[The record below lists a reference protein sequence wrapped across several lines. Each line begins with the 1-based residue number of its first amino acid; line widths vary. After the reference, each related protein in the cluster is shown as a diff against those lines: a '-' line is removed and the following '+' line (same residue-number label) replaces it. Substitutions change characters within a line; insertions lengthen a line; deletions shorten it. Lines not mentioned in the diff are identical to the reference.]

1 MKKLLATGL
10 LICSPLS
17 LANWTLTDE
26 SDVTF
31 LSTKNTNITEVHH
44 FRSLTGK
51 VTDKGKAT
59 VSIDLSSADT
69 GIPIRDERLLKML
82 FEVTEFPKAEI
93 SAVIP
98 EHILNAALAG
108 KTSSVSLPVQLNFH
122 GVTKTLETE
131 VLVMPAMD
139 KTVAVVSTRPVL
151 LKAEDFGVAAGVE
164 ALRNVAGLKEI
175 SATVPVSFNL
185 LFSR

>member
-1 MKKLLATGL
+1 
-10 LICSPLS
+10 
-17 LANWTLTDE
+17 
-26 SDVTF
+26 
-31 LSTKNTNITEVHH
+31 
-44 FRSLTGK
+44 
-51 VTDKGKAT
+51 
-59 VSIDLSSADT
+59 
-69 GIPIRDERLLKML
+69 
-82 FEVTEFPKAEI
+82 
-93 SAVIP
+93 
-98 EHILNAALAG
+98 
-108 KTSSVSLPVQLNFH
+108 VSLPVQLNFH